1 MKMGKQR
8 VAAAAAVA
16 LVSAVAV
23 VVPAGAAQAG
33 GSCSSLSGCS
43 RVENVDNLPITA
55 RRNWTCSS
63 GSTGT
68 ASTSCVSGGALTI
81 YQNGKTPSNE
91 DWDVVQVDGGWCY
104 KIRFINWY
112 GKDWTVRYD
121 RRGLGNTYVKVEN
134 GSRAIVQDQ
143 SLSSCP

>member
-1 MKMGKQR
+1 MSSWKQR
-8 VAAAAAVA
+8 VATTAAVA
-16 LVSAVAV
+16 LVSVGVV

-43 RVENVDNLPITA
+43 RVENVDNYPITA
-55 RRNWTCSS
+55 RRNWTCSH

-81 YQNGKTPSNE
+81 YQNGRTPSTE

-112 GKDWTVRYD
+112 GKDWNVTYD

-143 SLSSCP
+143 SLTGCP